1 MQILLRKKFIFFF
14 SLCACLCAF
23 AVAVRANNIQNLPE
37 SYIVGLDLTN
47 GAISGE
53 RAEYTLIVPD
63 DWLPHIIIEREE
75 LSPGTRILEM
85 LNLYWQ
91 PQNFQPIFLAS
102 IYIYETQNSM
112 DISSYRRI
120 LETDEYDIR
129 IYISATDYDMLSSD
143 EQVLHARFIEQLGDA
158 NFILELFGFPEGRGP
173 VIRERLFINGRD
185 VDAPVVHSG
194 GAVFAPLRAVCEA
207 LGYAVIWYGIDQT
220 IYIER
225 NDFSYTLQTSE
236 AANYGA
242 VSIDNNYYVPVVF
255 FMQVL
260 QMSFDMDRRGNI
272 FLTERI

>member
-1 MQILLRKKFIFFF
+1 MRFLQHKHIFFIVI
-14 SLCACLCAF
+14 CACLLSAG
-23 AVAVRANNIQNLPE
+23 VMTRAGSMQSMPE
-37 SYIVGLDLTN
+37 SYIVGLDLASGSIT
-47 GAISGE
+47 GE
-53 RAEYTLIVPD
+53 RAEYTMAVPD
-63 DWLPHIIIEREE
+63 EWLPYIIIEREE

-91 PQNFQPIFLAS
+91 PSTFQPIFLAS
-102 IYIYETQNSM
+102 IYVYETQNSM

-129 IYISATDYDMLSSD
+129 IYVSATDYDMLSAD
-143 EQVLHARFIEQLGDA
+143 ERTVHIRFIEQLSDA
-158 NFILELFGFPEGRGP
+158 NFILELFGFPEGKGP

-225 NDFSYTLQTSE
+225 SDFSYTLQTLE

-242 VSIDNNYYVPVVF
+242 VSIDNVYYAPAVF

-260 QMSFDMDRRGNI
+260 QMNFDMDRRGNI
-272 FLTERI
+272 FLTERM